1 MAATQNMDFEQARF
15 NMVEQQIRPWE
26 VLDPEVLNLMM
37 TVKREDF
44 VPAAYQTV
52 AFADVEI
59 PLSDKAKMFAPK
71 LEAKLLQELEVKKS
85 DRVLEIGAGSG
96 FMAALLASRAGE
108 VVSVEID
115 KALAE
120 QARKNLQNAGFA
132 NVTVE
137 VADGLKGFAAKA
149 PYDVIVVSGGVSE
162 LPAELLR
169 QLKVGGRLAAI
180 VGAAPVMH
188 AQLVTCT
195 AEGVYATVNLFE
207 TVVDL
212 LVGDKAPAAFS
223 F

>member
-71 LEAKLLQELEVKKS
+71 LEAKLLQDLEVKKS

-149 PYDVIVVSGGVSE
+149 PYDVILVSGGVSE

-180 VGAAPVMH
+180 VGTAPVMH

-207 TVVDL
+207 TVVDR